1 MSPFTFLFF
10 GFLSILLVIY
20 FNFPKKILSYQWAV
34 LLIASYIFYAFSGIK
49 ILIFLIITTLSTWS
63 GAIWLEKTGQ
73 KYKELARG
81 EKAVN
86 KKELKK
92 IATSKKRRI
101 LALILVLNF
110 GILIILKYTNFFI
123 ENINSIY
130 TKTSL
135 APLPVVDFILP
146 LGISFYTFQS
156 MGYLID
162 IYRGKYK
169 ADKNFFQ
176 FALFVSYFPQ
186 IIQGP
191 ISRYDALAKQLYSSH
206 QFEYERVKLGIQRM
220 LWGYFKKMVIADRIA
235 IFSNEVFSNYLIN
248 DYKGIT
254 VFLGVFLYSIQIYA
268 DFSGGMDII
277 CGVSQI
283 LGVNLVENFRHP
295 FLARSVAEFW
305 QRWHIT
311 LGTWMRDYLFYPLAL
326 SKAFGKL
333 SKKLRKIC
341 GTYVAK
347 VLPTCMASF
356 IVFLIVGIWHGA
368 AWKYIAYGLYQAT
381 FVSTATLFEPMYLK
395 IRRILHINVQCHS
408 WKIFQ
413 ILRTVLLVT
422 IGRYFSRGDSLI
434 SAMQMLK
441 STVSEF
447 NPWVLFDG
455 SLYLMGLDSK
465 NFLFMVVTIIFLF
478 MIDYIQEKGIKIRYE
493 IAKLDIVLRWL
504 IYFGGIFSI
513 IIFGIYGLGFDA
525 GNFIYQGF

>member
-1 MSPFTFLFF
+1 MSPFTLTFFLFLF
-10 GFLSILLVIY
+10 IMIVLY
-20 FNFPKKILSYQWAV
+20 FNVPKKIIKHQWV
-34 LLIASYIFYAFSGIK
+34 ILLIASYIFYAFTGIK
-49 ILIFLIITTLSTWS
+49 ILAFLIITTFSTWS
-63 GAIWLEKTGQ
+63 GAIWLENTGQ
-73 KYKELARG
+73 KYKELAKG
-81 EKAVN
+81 ENSEN

-92 IATSKKRRI
+92 IALSKKRRI

-123 ENINSIY
+123 ENINNIFTITY
-130 TKTSL
+130 L
-135 APLPVVDFILP
+135 DPLPMVRFLLP

-169 ADKNFFQ
+169 ADKNPFQ

-206 QFEYERVKLGIQRM
+206 QFEYERVKFGIQRM

-248 DYKGIT
+248 DYKGII

-268 DFSGGMDII
+268 DFSGGIDII

-283 LGVNLVENFRHP
+283 LGVDLIENFRHP

-311 LGTWMRDYLFYPLAL
+311 LGAWMRDYLFYPLAL

-333 SKKLRKIC
+333 SKKLRKLC

-381 FVSTATLFEPMYLK
+381 FVSTATLLEPIYSK
-395 IRRILHINVQCHS
+395 FRRMLNINIQCYS
-408 WKIFQ
+408 WRIFQ
-413 ILRTVLLVT
+413 IVRTVFLVT
-422 IGRYFSRGDSLI
+422 IGRYFSRGDSFL
-434 SAMQMLK
+434 SAIHMLK

-455 SLYLMGLDSK
+455 SLYQLGLDSK
-465 NFLFMVVTIIFLF
+465 NFHFMLVTIIILF
-478 MIDYIQEKGIKIRYE
+478 TIDYIQERGIKIRYE
-493 IAKLDIVLRWL
+493 IAKLDIILRWL
-504 IYFGGIFSI
+504 IYFVGIFSI
-513 IIFGIYGLGFDA
+513 IVFGIYGLGYDSS
-525 GNFIYQGF
+525 NFIYQGF